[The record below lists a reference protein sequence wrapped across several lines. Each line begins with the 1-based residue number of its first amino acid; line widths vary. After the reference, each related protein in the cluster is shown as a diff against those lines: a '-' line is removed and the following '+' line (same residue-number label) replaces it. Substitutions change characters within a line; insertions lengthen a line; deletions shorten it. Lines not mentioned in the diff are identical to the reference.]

1 MPPDTNHPTD
11 GPLACSAERID
22 ARQTAARV
30 ARRRCGRLHLAAI
43 AALCVATQAS
53 ARAASP
59 GVEGTAAQ
67 AAPPGAATAAEPA
80 EPAARGAAFE
90 AALRERLA
98 ASMRV
103 SGGGT
108 QYLVG
113 AQLQLDAI
121 AARLRQDGGEQDTM
135 LVSATPFGAA
145 PGAQRLSVR
154 ASQLEWISRTPTAAG
169 MPVWTRLQANLF
181 GADGATRPQLT
192 QGWVRLGDAL
202 LVGKTYSTFMDDS
215 VLPATLDYNGPSG
228 VSFVRQWLARV
239 SVPLG
244 ASASADLSV
253 EDAGVGEDP
262 LAGVRTAAARP
273 DLAARV
279 RVGAD
284 GAHLQIAGLS
294 RRVDVEA
301 SGTPAGGPPLA
312 ASGRVA
318 GRGVSVSGS
327 LATFG
332 DDTLSGQWVR
342 GEGIARYFN
351 DAVSATG
358 VAVVPGEGLSLATL
372 TGATLYYRR
381 AWASGL
387 SSTFGASRLWI
398 EDAGLRAPTA
408 LRALTYASANLVW
421 RLSPT
426 MFAGVEL
433 MWGEAASERA
443 GRADT
448 VRAQA
453 SVRWLVF

>member
-1 MPPDTNHPTD
+1 MPPFAAHPSD
-11 GPLACSAERID
+11 APPARCAERIE
-22 ARQTAARV
+22 AGAWRRV
-30 ARRRCGRLHLAAI
+30 TLPGATRRRRPLPRLGAI
-43 AALCVATQAS
+43 AVFC
-53 ARAASP
+53 AAAGQSC
-59 GVEGTAAQ
+59 AQ
-67 AAPPGAATAAEPA
+67 AASAGAADDAIAA

-90 AALRERLA
+90 TALRERLV

-103 SGGGT
+103 SSGGT
-108 QYLVG
+108 QYLAGV
-113 AQLQLDAI
+113 QLQVDAI
-121 AARLRQDGGEQDTM
+121 AARRRQDGGEQDTM
-135 LVSATPFGAA
+135 LVSATPFGDA
-145 PGAQRLSVR
+145 PGVQRLSAR

-169 MPVWTRLQANLF
+169 IPVWTRLQANLF
-181 GADGATRPQLT
+181 GPDGTTRPQLT
-192 QGWVRLGDAL
+192 QGWVRVGDTL

-228 VSFVRQWLARV
+228 VSFVRQWLVRA

-253 EDAGVGEDP
+253 EEAGVGDDP
-262 LAGVRTAAARP
+262 LPGLRTAAARP

-279 RVGAD
+279 RLGGD

-294 RRVDVEA
+294 RRIDVEA
-301 SGTPAGGPPLA
+301 GGTQAGGPPLG
-312 ASGRVA
+312 ASGRAA

-332 DDTLSGQWVR
+332 DDVLSGQWVR

-351 DAVSATG
+351 DAVSASG
-358 VAVVPGEGLSLATL
+358 VAIVPGAGLSLATL

-387 SSTFGASRLWI
+387 SSTFGGSRLWI
-398 EDAGLRAPTA
+398 EEAGLRAPTA
-408 LRALTYASANLVW
+408 LRALSYASANLVW

-426 MFAGVEL
+426 VFAGVEL
-433 MWGEAASERA
+433 TWGEAASERA
-443 GRADT
+443 GRAGT

-453 SVRWLVF
+453 SLRWLAF